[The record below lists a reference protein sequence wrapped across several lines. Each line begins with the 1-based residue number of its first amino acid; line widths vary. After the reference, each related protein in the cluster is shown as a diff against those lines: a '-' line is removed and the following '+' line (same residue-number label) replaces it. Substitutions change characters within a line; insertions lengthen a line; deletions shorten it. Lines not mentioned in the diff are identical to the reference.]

1 MLVVEWRFLGSLVWR
16 FCTFA
21 PTLTRQTFSLDLR
34 SPVYLSRSFALIC
47 HLKNIF
53 IRYFHY
59 FSQILKIENE
69 VIIISQSLIKN
80 ENTKVKTE
88 THCRLDIFKAEIPT
102 LAFHKKTMD
111 DFNVHCLTHSPIKH
125 IKLPN

>member
-1 MLVVEWRFLGSLVWR
+1 MLLPLPGRPFLWTCG
-16 FCTFA
+16 
-21 PTLTRQTFSLDLR
+21 
-34 SPVYLSRSFALIC
+34 PVYLSRSFALIC
-47 HLKNIF
+47 HFKNIF